1 MPIAVLASALCTP
14 SGTRMEHPDYAGIAQ
29 IIASLGTLLAAIM
42 SALVFIRQGREIVA
56 TKALHDS
63 VNGQSEALK
72 ALIGK
77 EAFGAGEKAGMEA
90 ERARPAEGKPA

>member
-1 MPIAVLASALCTP
+1 MFRGEWGCWGQPEP
-14 SGTRMEHPDYAGIAQ
+14 MEGVQ
-29 IIASLGTLLAAIM
+29 IK
-42 SALVFIRQGREIVA
+42 A
-56 TKALHDS
+56 TNALHDS
-63 VNGQSEALK
+63 VNGQSEAFK